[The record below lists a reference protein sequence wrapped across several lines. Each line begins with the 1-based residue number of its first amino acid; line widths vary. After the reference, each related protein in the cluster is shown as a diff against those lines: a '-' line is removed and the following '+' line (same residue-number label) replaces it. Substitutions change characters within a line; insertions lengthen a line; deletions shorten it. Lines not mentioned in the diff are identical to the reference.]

1 MSQHERIRSTGLAL
15 VVLCLGAL
23 GTAEVHA
30 TPMPAETRTIAIG
43 RPRSLG
49 DPGDRH
55 VGARYTARGREKRW
69 LTSVINPVNPVP
81 EPSAALV
88 FFRPRSFIN
97 ARTLPT
103 YAFSVLNAFCR
114 RRIVRRNA

>member
-1 MSQHERIRSTGLAL
+1 MSQLERIRSTGLAL

-30 TPMPAETRTIAIG
+30 TPMPAETRTITTG

-49 DPGDRH
+49 DPGDWH

-88 FFRPRSFIN
+88 FGLGMLVAGTAAKR
-97 ARTLPT
+97 ART
-103 YAFSVLNAFCR
+103 R
-114 RRIVRRNA
+114 D

>member
-88 FFRPRSFIN
+88 FGLGMLVAGTAAKR
-97 ARTLPT
+97 ART
-103 YAFSVLNAFCR
+103 R
-114 RRIVRRNA
+114 D